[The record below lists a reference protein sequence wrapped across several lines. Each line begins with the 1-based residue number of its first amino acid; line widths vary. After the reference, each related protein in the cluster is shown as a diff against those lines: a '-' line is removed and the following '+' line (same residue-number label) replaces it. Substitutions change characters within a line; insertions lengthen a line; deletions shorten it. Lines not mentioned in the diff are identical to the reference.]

1 MNVSSLDALIKHS
14 VSRRLIV
21 AMSLYTPV
29 FPPSLERRSKG
40 RKGASS
46 SNKLNQL
53 STTEILRDIH
63 LFLATKPEV
72 LAPSSRPSSPSFDEH
87 VETLRHS
94 VLESVDAARG
104 DAGDRK
110 WTQVSAKLKMGCV
123 RGRYR
128 MTGLNKRW
136 RPAENAEWILPDD
149 EETWLKLE
157 NDRAEARSSKGNA
170 KRSRHPD
177 NMSIGA
183 VEPFRGSDVA
193 ANQPPVKMIQALATV
208 SPKTMRNVKEKV
220 AKWQATISTP
230 EGTSVA
236 EKTVSTTPALRDASR
251 SGMKL
256 ATLPKDK
263 SQSSSLNFPV
273 VKRNVAT
280 ATGKKSNKGRSDRHA
295 PPNFRVHGDQKGD
308 ASGSKLP
315 TAPSGD
321 EPEKASFK
329 TPLKSLHAPDGD
341 LPKITDFPETPYIP
355 PSFPSQLETSTPQ
368 PRHDAAVPVRTKPPP
383 IYPVCPS
390 SSIPHLSTPRDG
402 DHNHLGED
410 PSVEISPSFPLHSD
424 QRQTNK
430 RPLSPSSL
438 HDIVS
443 STSKKQRLRSPP
455 EENSAFR
462 SRPPTESANVPEVTS
477 KPAVM
482 PASPRGEGRLP
493 TLSELL
499 AATPQLKTR
508 QRPPLQDVLRAESEP
523 SPHAAKENP
532 SPVKSY
538 FSTPG
543 SGPSDSPMS
552 NHNLL
557 LHSPVSPMRSF
568 AQNPNAFL
576 PQFTSTQAGGSCHNG
591 TSSGVFGGGYRS
603 QFDVERHVDRVSE
616 LLEKDVDF
624 GGWLRDVPSV
634 EELEASQEL

>member
-1 MNVSSLDALIKHS
+1 
-14 VSRRLIV
+14 
-21 AMSLYTPV
+21 MSLYTPV
-29 FPPSLERRSKG
+29 FPPSLERRSTG

-46 SNKLNQL
+46 SNKFNQL

-72 LAPSSRPSSPSFDEH
+72 LAPSSRPSSPSFEEH

-94 VLESVDAARG
+94 VLEAVDAARG
-104 DAGDRK
+104 DAGDSK

-128 MTGLNKRW
+128 MTGLNQCW
-136 RPAENAEWILPDD
+136 HPAENAEWILPDD

-157 NDRAEARSSKGNA
+157 NERAEARTLKGNA
-170 KRSRHPD
+170 KQSRHPD
-177 NMSIGA
+177 NMSIAA
-183 VEPFRGSDVA
+183 VAPFRGSDPA
-193 ANQPPVKMIQALATV
+193 ANQPPEMIQALATV
-208 SPKTMRNVKEKV
+208 SPKTMQSVKEKV

-230 EGTSVA
+230 EGALVA
-236 EKTVSTTPALRDASR
+236 DKTVSTTPALRGASR

-256 ATLPKDK
+256 TALPKDK
-263 SQSSSLNFPV
+263 SQSSSLSFPV

-280 ATGKKSNKGRSDRHA
+280 VTGKKGNKGHSDRHA
-295 PPNFRVHGDQKGD
+295 PPNFRVHGDLKGD
-308 ASGSKLP
+308 YTASGSKLP
-315 TAPSGD
+315 AAPSGD

-329 TPLKSLHAPDGD
+329 TPPRSLHAPDGD

-368 PRHDAAVPVRTKPPP
+368 PRHDAVVPVRTKPPP

-390 SSIPHLSTPRDG
+390 SIPHPSTPRDG
-402 DHNHLGED
+402 DHNLLGEN
-410 PSVEISPSFPLHSD
+410 PSVDISPSFPLHSD
-424 QRQTNK
+424 MRQTNK
-430 RPLSPSSL
+430 RSLSPSSL
-438 HDIVS
+438 HDIVP
-443 STSKKQRLRSPP
+443 STSKKQRLWSPP
-455 EENSAFR
+455 GENPALC
-462 SRPPTESANVPEVTS
+462 SRPPMQSANVLEVTS
-477 KPAVM
+477 KPAIM

-493 TLSELL
+493 TLTELL
-499 AATPQLKTR
+499 AATPQPKTR
-508 QRPPLQDVLRAESEP
+508 QRPPLQNILRAESEP
-523 SPHAAKENP
+523 SPHIVKENP

-543 SGPSDSPMS
+543 SGPSDSPTS

-591 TSSGVFGGGYRS
+591 TNSGVFGGGYRS
-603 QFDVERHVDRVSE
+603 QFDVEKHVDRVSE

-624 GGWLRDVPSV
+624 GGWLRDLPSV
-634 EELEASQEL
+634 EELEASQVQ

>member
-1 MNVSSLDALIKHS
+1 
-14 VSRRLIV
+14 
-21 AMSLYTPV
+21 MSLYTPV
-29 FPPSLERRSKG
+29 FPPSLERRSTG

-46 SNKLNQL
+46 SNKHNQL

-72 LAPSSRPSSPSFDEH
+72 LAPSSRSSSPSFDEK
-87 VETLRHS
+87 VEKLKHS
-94 VLESVDAARG
+94 VLEAVDAARG

-128 MTGLNKRW
+128 MTGLNQHW
-136 RPAENAEWILPDD
+136 HPAENAEWILPDD
-149 EETWLKLE
+149 EEAWLKLE
-157 NDRAEARSSKGNA
+157 KERAEAKGNA
-170 KRSRHPD
+170 KQSRHPD
-177 NMSIGA
+177 NVSTATIA
-183 VEPFRGSDVA
+183 PFRGSDLA
-193 ANQPPVKMIQALATV
+193 ANQPPVEALATV
-208 SPKTMRNVKEKV
+208 SPKTMQNVKEKV
-220 AKWQATISTP
+220 ANWQATISTP
-230 EGTSVA
+230 EGASVT
-236 EKTVSTTPALRDASR
+236 EKNVSTTPALRSASK

-256 ATLPKDK
+256 TTLPKDK
-263 SQSSSLNFPV
+263 SQSSSLSFPV

-280 ATGKKSNKGRSDRHA
+280 VTGKKSNKGRSDRHA
-295 PPNFRVHGDQKGD
+295 PPNFRVHGDPKGD
-308 ASGSKLP
+308 HTASGSKLP
-315 TAPSGD
+315 AAPSGN
-321 EPEKASFK
+321 EPEKASSK
-329 TPLKSLHAPDGD
+329 TPVRSLHGD

-355 PSFPSQLETSTPQ
+355 PSFPSELETSTPQ
-368 PRHDAAVPVRTKPPP
+368 PRHDVAVPVRTKPPP

-390 SSIPHLSTPRDG
+390 SSIPHPSTPRNG
-402 DHNHLGED
+402 DHNHIGED
-410 PSVEISPSFPLHSD
+410 PYTVDISPSLPLHSD
-424 QRQTNK
+424 GRQTNK
-430 RPLSPSSL
+430 RSQSPSSL

-455 EENSAFR
+455 GEKSAFR
-462 SRPPTESANVPEVTS
+462 SRPPTQSANVPEVTS
-477 KPAVM
+477 KRAVM
-482 PASPRGEGRLP
+482 PTSPRAEGRLP
-493 TLSELL
+493 TLTELL
-499 AATPQLKTR
+499 AATPQPKTR
-508 QRPPLQDVLRAESEP
+508 QRPPLENILRAESEP

-532 SPVKSY
+532 SPAKSY

-543 SGPSDSPMS
+543 SGPSDSPTS

-591 TSSGVFGGGYRS
+591 KSSGVFGGGYRS

-634 EELEASQEL
+634 EELEASQEQ